1 MSQKERAYTN
11 EEFVLIL
18 KKAAELAGSSSSRG
32 RIKASLTIE
41 EIKSIAAEAGLD
53 SDSVARAARLFHD
66 EVRPSF
72 MRRIVGGTFRVQKD
86 FSLPGELTDERAQR
100 LLTSARSAMLS
111 HGEGGAN
118 ASGVSWSTNEPS
130 HVFVSAHGAGAETRV
145 QVAVDNRRALLLPIM
160 LGPAGLV
167 ATLYAAIAAGD
178 SGLVNPYLVLAGGGG
193 ITVAWVWSTLRR
205 ITEKTRAT
213 LENLIEAIADAL

>member
-18 KKAAELAGSSSSRG
+18 KKAAELAGSSGSRG
-32 RIKASLTIE
+32 RKASLTIE

-53 SDSVARAARLFHD
+53 SDLVARAARLFQD
-66 EVRPSF
+66 EVHPSF
-72 MRRIVGGTFRVQKD
+72 MRRIVGGAFRVRKD

-111 HGEGGAN
+111 HGEGDTN
-118 ASGVSWSTNEPS
+118 ASGVSWSTNEPG